1 MATRSSNSFAFSG
14 EELICVLLNQGWR
27 VVERVQQCERLQCC
41 DDVGATGPLVLIPL
55 SPAME
60 RHDDLLADA
69 LRMIH
74 RHYPECWAYL
84 NDRLGELPTPKTAI
98 E

>member
-1 MATRSSNSFAFSG
+1 MTAQSANPFSFSG

-27 VVERVQQCERLQCC
+27 VVERWQQCERLQCC
-41 DDVGATGPLVLIPL
+41 DAVGATGPSVLIPL
-55 SPAME
+55 APAME
-60 RHDDLLADA
+60 RHDDLLVDA

-74 RHYPECWAYL
+74 RYYPKCWAYL
-84 NDRLGELPTPKTAI
+84 NDRLGELPEPQPAT